1 MGSFMKIR
9 TFSNFKIKNQNY
21 PFQRCVHELC
31 QIGTELNQVAAL
43 IKNQSYLISEYKSKS
58 ENLKNVIG
66 TTLNKEGQK
75 GRVTTLIDIRKAI
88 KSLVIETPFS
98 LNAFPLNTVQCPDV
112 STQLIKPVPT

>member
-1 MGSFMKIR
+1 MYIMGSFMKIC

-21 PFQRCVHELC
+21 PFQRCVHESC
-31 QIGTELNQVAAL
+31 QIGTKLNQVAAL

-75 GRVTTLIDIRKAI
+75 VWVTKLINI
-88 KSLVIETPFS
+88 
-98 LNAFPLNTVQCPDV
+98 
-112 STQLIKPVPT
+112 

>member
-21 PFQRCVHELC
+21 PFQKCVQELC

-58 ENLKNVIG
+58 QNLKNIIG
-66 TTLNKEGQK
+66 TALNKEGQK
-75 GRVTTLIDIRKAI
+75 GRVTTLINIRKAI
-88 KSLVIETPFS
+88 KTWVIEAPFS
-98 LNAFPLNTVQCPDV
+98 LNVFSLNTV
-112 STQLIKPVPT
+112 